1 MKRLLT
7 LMQQSIPRPFETMRL
22 YRRALAY
29 RQIRFAT
36 FLMGVLAVF
45 SVAASAAELGV
56 AVPPP
61 GSVFAQ
67 WSYTHEQLEAMVP
80 RARPEDVATPEA
92 IVRALHES
100 VNGPKGPWNSDRF
113 RSLYLPNALLA
124 DVTKN
129 KQGAVMIGNHP
140 LVSLLKDVQDVHDTS
155 GWYETVTKI
164 IQISKTEK
172 HGGGLA
178 VVYYHGVASTTPG
191 GKAKEDGDSM
201 AILMCDGKRWW
212 VVSDTW

>member
-1 MKRLLT
+1 MILPT
-7 LMQQSIPRPFETMRL
+7 VMQQSISMLFETTRL
-22 YRRALAY
+22 NRRALAN
-29 RQIRFAT
+29 RQIWLAT
-36 FLMGVLAVF
+36 FFMGVFAVA
-45 SVAASAAELGV
+45 SIAARAAEPGV

-61 GSVFAQ
+61 GSVFAK

-80 RARPEDVATPEA
+80 KARPEDVATPEA

-129 KQGAVMIGNHP
+129 KQGAVTIGNHP
-140 LVSLLKDVQDVHDTS
+140 LVSLLKDIQDVHDTS
-155 GWYETVTKI
+155 AWYETVTKI
-164 IQISKTEK
+164 IQISQSEK

-191 GKAKEDGDSM
+191 GKPEEDGDSM
-201 AILMCDGKRWW
+201 AILMNDGKRWW